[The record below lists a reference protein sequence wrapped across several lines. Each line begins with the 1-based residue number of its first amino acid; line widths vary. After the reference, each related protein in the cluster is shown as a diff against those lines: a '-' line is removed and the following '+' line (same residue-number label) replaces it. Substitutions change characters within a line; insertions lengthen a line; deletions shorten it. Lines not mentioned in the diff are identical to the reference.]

1 MERSY
6 SHWIHIHCKEL
17 SQNHKNTAIFPRKSK
32 EFAFIFKRANAR
44 KTKLLIIG
52 VISNNQSSF
61 SSFLVPNSLFIRWNI
76 MLKNEFNDETVNKKD
91 TFENWVEKCNVDLQ
105 LRIHHEI
112 QKILEKFLFRD
123 QFYFIKLYKA
133 SIGSC
138 ESMISSNKSSEIN
151 EICRYSRSSRGRRNG
166 RNRLSWGRIW
176 GRWRWP
182 I

>member
-1 MERSY
+1 
-6 SHWIHIHCKEL
+6 
-17 SQNHKNTAIFPRKSK
+17 
-32 EFAFIFKRANAR
+32 
-44 KTKLLIIG
+44 
-52 VISNNQSSF
+52 
-61 SSFLVPNSLFIRWNI
+61 

-91 TFENWVEKCNVDLQ
+91 TFENRLERYNVDLQ

-112 QKILEKFLFRD
+112 QKILEKLLFRD

-166 RNRLSWGRIW
+166 RNRLS
-176 GRWRWP
+176 
-182 I
+182 